1 MKKMVMKRSL
11 LFDDYCPDKHYG
23 ANAGQSEIA
32 EVILLMFA
40 IIMMKTILRIVME
53 MLMKFVNTISHFLL
67 MIAMMMKI
75 VLRIVIVLKAM
86 MENEMQR

>member
-1 MKKMVMKRSL
+1 M

-40 IIMMKTILRIVME
+40 IIVMRKILRIVIE

-67 MIAMMMKI
+67 RIAMMI
-75 VLRIVIVLKAM
+75 STIPRIVIVLEAM

>member
-40 IIMMKTILRIVME
+40 IIVMRKILRIVIE

-67 MIAMMMKI
+67 MIAMMI
-75 VLRIVIVLKAM
+75 STIPRIVIVLKGYDGK
-86 MENEMQR
+86 